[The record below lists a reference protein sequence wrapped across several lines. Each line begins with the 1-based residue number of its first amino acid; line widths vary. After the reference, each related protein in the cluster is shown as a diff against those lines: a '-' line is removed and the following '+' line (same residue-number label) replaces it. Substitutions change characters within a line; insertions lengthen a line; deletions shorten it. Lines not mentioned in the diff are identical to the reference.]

1 MFKFLKRL
9 IALIIIIFIGYRLVI
24 IHENVKKV
32 LQYHDLVQNTL
43 AENGSEANV
52 HLVLSVLLQSFK

>member
-32 LQYHDLVQNTL
+32 LQYHD
-43 AENGSEANV
+43 
-52 HLVLSVLLQSFK
+52 